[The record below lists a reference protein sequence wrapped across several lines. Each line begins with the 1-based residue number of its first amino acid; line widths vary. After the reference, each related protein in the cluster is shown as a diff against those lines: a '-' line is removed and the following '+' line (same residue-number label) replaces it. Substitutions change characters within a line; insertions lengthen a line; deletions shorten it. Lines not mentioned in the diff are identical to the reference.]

1 MVNPQR
7 PRGVCRTRRPDSLL
21 HRVWGVALMAATLC
35 GCQQAASP
43 ATVPPAQTALPMVM
57 DNSPASFLPET
68 LEGIFIAVTH
78 RGRHLEIA
86 ARDIH
91 DLGAWRAQLRPS
103 ESKVAEKLLPEDR
116 ISLRCESLTAGP
128 PVIGHGCLFDPV
140 PK

>member
-1 MVNPQR
+1 
-7 PRGVCRTRRPDSLL
+7 
-21 HRVWGVALMAATLC
+21 MAAALC
-35 GCQQAASP
+35 GCQQAARP
-43 ATVPPAQTALPMVM
+43 ATVTAERTTSPMVV

-78 RGRHLEIA
+78 RGRHFEIA

-91 DLGAWRAQLRPS
+91 DLGAWRAQLQPS
-103 ESKVAEKLLPEDR
+103 EFKIAEKLLPEDR

-128 PVIGHGCLFDPV
+128 PVVGHGCLFHPV

>member
-1 MVNPQR
+1 MVNPRR
-7 PRGVCRTRRPDSLL
+7 PRGVRRIKRPDPLS
-21 HRVWGVALMAATLC
+21 HTVWGAALMATTLC

-43 ATVPPAQTALPMVM
+43 ATVTAHIASPMVV

-78 RGRHLEIA
+78 RGKHFEIA

-91 DLGAWRAQLRPS
+91 DLSAWQALLQSS
-103 ESKVAEKLLPEDR
+103 ESKIAEKLLPEDR
-116 ISLRCESLTAGP
+116 ISLRCESVTAGP
-128 PVIGHGCLFDPV
+128 PVVGHRCLFDPV